1 MFIHRHD
8 FKLHEISNTIKLDD
22 MGYPLRLCILVCKCG
37 ISKQEWLYTSRVID
51 DVELKWSEIS
61 DQEEI
66 SKTVNEYGSPC
77 KKSQKL

>member
-8 FKLHEISNTIKLDD
+8 FKLHEISNTIKFDD

-37 ISKQEWLYTSRVID
+37 MSKQEWLYTSRVTD

-61 DQEEI
+61 DEEKI
-66 SKTVNEYGSPC
+66 SETTNEYGSPC
-77 KKSQKL
+77 KKS

>member
-8 FKLHEISNTIKLDD
+8 FKLHERSNVIQLDD

-37 ISKQEWLYTSRVID
+37 MSRQEWLDTSRVED
-51 DVELKWSEIS
+51 DVELKWSKID

-66 SKTVNEYGSPC
+66 LEAIDECGSSC
-77 KKSQKL
+77 ETG

>member
-61 DQEEI
+61 D
-66 SKTVNEYGSPC
+66 
-77 KKSQKL
+77 

>member
-8 FKLHEISNTIKLDD
+8 FKLHERSNVIQLDD

-37 ISKQEWLYTSRVID
+37 MSRQEWLDTNRVED

-61 DQEEI
+61 DKKEI
-66 SKTVNEYGSPC
+66 LEITDE
-77 KKSQKL
+77 

>member
-8 FKLHEISNTIKLDD
+8 FKLNEISNATQLDD

-37 ISKQEWLYTSRVID
+37 MSKQEWLYASRVTD

-61 DQEEI
+61 DEEKI
-66 SKTVNEYGSPC
+66 SEATDKCGSPC
-77 KKSQKL
+77 KKS